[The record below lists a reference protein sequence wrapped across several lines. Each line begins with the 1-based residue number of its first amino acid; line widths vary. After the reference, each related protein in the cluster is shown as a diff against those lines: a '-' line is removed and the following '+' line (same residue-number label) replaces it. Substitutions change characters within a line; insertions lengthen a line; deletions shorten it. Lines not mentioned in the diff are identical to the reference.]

1 MDTPASPA
9 GSTAREETT
18 RQAIILVFS
27 IAGVLL
33 MIAAQ
38 RAAADPDFYRSLRMR
53 AAKSLERAAARAA
66 AWSWGRAEAA
76 RVAYDRESA

>member
-1 MDTPASPA
+1 MDTPAPA

-53 AAKSLERAAARAA
+53 TAKQVERAAARMA

-76 RVAYDRESA
+76 RMAYERESA